1 MEDSDSDSFVVICLN
16 SLVTAFVFTM
26 FAFVANGNPP
36 SHSSSSHSRR
46 DSSGTVPKCDNVTKY
61 PDKKQ
66 IEDKLTQIREYIR
79 VTSSLMATMK
89 NTDDQVCFVDFCF
102 LFRLT

>member
-1 MEDSDSDSFVVICLN
+1 MLLINHKL
-16 SLVTAFVFTM
+16 LVDTVDIFI
-26 FAFVANGNPP
+26 VANGT
-36 SHSSSSHSRR
+36 SASQDTELSCRR

-79 VTSSLMATMK
+79 VTSSLMATTK
-89 NTDDQVCFVDFCF
+89 HVDEQVK
-102 LFRLT
+102 L

>member
-1 MEDSDSDSFVVICLN
+1 MNSTLADERRHFDVNITGKFCNNKNTWQHVDMFVP
-16 SLVTAFVFTM
+16 
-26 FAFVANGNPP
+26 ANGI
-36 SHSSSSHSRR
+36 SSSQDSGLSCRR

-79 VTSSLMATMK
+79 VTSSLMATTK
-89 NTDDQVCFVDFCF
+89 HDEQV
-102 LFRLT
+102 

>member
-1 MEDSDSDSFVVICLN
+1 M
-16 SLVTAFVFTM
+16 SLSQAS
-26 FAFVANGNPP
+26 G
-36 SHSSSSHSRR
+36 SSGRR
-46 DSSGTVPKCDNVTKY
+46 DSSGTVPKCDNIGKY

-89 NTDDQVCFVDFCF
+89 NTDDQVGFFYIF
-102 LFRLT
+102 NAL